1 LTAWLSGSSPAL
13 RTNRKPS
20 CPHAARSCVASHD
33 ATAWQGAP
41 RGQRAAR
48 TTPLENGVRPWR
60 QQWDALDGSV
70 RVIRP
75 LRHTGEPYSGINTIM
90 LWVSSIERGYFSP
103 HWMTFK
109 QALEYKAAVRKGET
123 GTPVVYADRIK
134 RLERNDAGED
144 VERQIPFLK
153 SYTVFNA

>member
-1 LTAWLSGSSPAL
+1 
-13 RTNRKPS
+13 
-20 CPHAARSCVASHD
+20 
-33 ATAWQGAP
+33 
-41 RGQRAAR
+41 
-48 TTPLENGVRPWR
+48 
-60 QQWDALDGSV
+60 
-70 RVIRP
+70 
-75 LRHTGEPYSGINTIM
+75 M